1 MRSGRRIAFDVGRAR
16 IGVAVSDFHAILAT
30 PIEHIVRSGDV
41 DQALSAAIATI
52 TEHEAI
58 EIYVGLPLN
67 LKNLSTASTEDS
79 IAFASAL
86 QSAQDVEVRL
96 IDERLSTT
104 AAAASLRAAGHSA
117 KSQKSIIDSAAAAV
131 ILEHALATEKQSNR
145 KPGVSVEEYSN
156 ED

>member
-1 MRSGRRIAFDVGRAR
+1 MRSGRRIAFDVGKAR
-16 IGVAVSDFHAILAT
+16 IGVAVSDFHAILST
-30 PIEHIVRSGDV
+30 PIEHIVRSADV
-41 DQALSAAIATI
+41 DLAVSAAIASI
-52 TEHEAI
+52 IEHEAI

-86 QSAQDVEVRL
+86 QSAQAVEVRL

-131 ILEHALATEKQSNR
+131 ILEHALATEKQSNS